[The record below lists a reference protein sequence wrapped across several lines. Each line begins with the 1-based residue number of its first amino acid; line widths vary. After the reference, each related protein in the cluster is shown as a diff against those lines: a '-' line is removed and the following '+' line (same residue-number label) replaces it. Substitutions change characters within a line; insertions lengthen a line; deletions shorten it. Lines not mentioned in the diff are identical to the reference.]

1 MIAISRVYSNAL
13 SRNRRPF
20 NFFPLF
26 LAFAA
31 FGASS
36 LLRHDCHAKR
46 KKGSRGAGCALTCG
60 DLRFQISDFKPA
72 PEGDLRF
79 QISDFKRAGG
89 WRRFE
94 IKDGGFQMHACGD
107 SRFQISDFKRAGRWW
122 GFEIGERKHQT
133 CGGQWAEMA
142 DFRFQTRRH
151 PLAVTSGW
159 KWQISAARQRR
170 F

>member
-94 IKDGGFQMHACGD
+94 IKDGGFQMPACGDSRFQISDFKRAGGWRRFEIKDGGFQMHACGD
-107 SRFQISDFKRAGRWW
+107 SRFQISDFKRADGWW

-133 CGGQWAEMA
+133 CEG
-142 DFRFQTRRH
+142 R
-151 PLAVTSGW
+151 
-159 KWQISAARQRR
+159 
-170 F
+170 